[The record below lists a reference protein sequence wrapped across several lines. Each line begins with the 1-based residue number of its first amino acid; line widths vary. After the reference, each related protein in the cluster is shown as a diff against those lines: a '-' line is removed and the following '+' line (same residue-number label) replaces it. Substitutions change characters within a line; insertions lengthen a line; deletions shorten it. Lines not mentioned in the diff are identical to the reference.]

1 MKALYQSEAWRI
13 YGSMKLSDIDPGRFQ
28 ECLHYE
34 MGQSD
39 ILCYKM
45 DRYLCVK
52 PGRIKEI
59 EFLTLVS

>member
-1 MKALYQSEAWRI
+1 
-13 YGSMKLSDIDPGRFQ
+13 MKLSDIDPGRFQ